1 MKKVTIMMSMLLAL
15 GSFCACSSD
24 DEMDGIGSGGSE
36 LIPPRDSLA
45 EERLKSVPEYDYT
58 GRLRYEE
65 CFKTWV
71 ISYYHPG
78 SIDGVDIYYPLN
90 LPNELCI
97 NKEEGVDVSF
107 SGKVIEM
114 TDEDI
119 KTQQIV
125 LLGGY
130 HYYYVYL
137 TKIKKAE

>member
-1 MKKVTIMMSMLLAL
+1 MRKLVIVMGMLLTL
-15 GSFCACSSD
+15 GSFYACSKD
-24 DEMDGIGSGGSE
+24 DDMNGFGNGGTF
-36 LIPPRDSLA
+36 LIPKDSLA

-58 GRLRYEE
+58 GRLHYAE